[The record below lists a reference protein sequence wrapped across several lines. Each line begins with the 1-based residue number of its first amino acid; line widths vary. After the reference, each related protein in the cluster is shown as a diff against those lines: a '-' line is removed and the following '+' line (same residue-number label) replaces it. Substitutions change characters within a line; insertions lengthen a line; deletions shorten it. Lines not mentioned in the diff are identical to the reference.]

1 MDTMNSSTYNL
12 QDTITIDLSDA
23 NVYNSYLN
31 TSIYNIESTITGV
44 SGIYGDLTN
53 NGLRVVGDADIEGTL
68 KVAGKDIGESL
79 SRIEERLA
87 ILHPNT
93 ELEERWQ
100 ELRSLRQQYMELE
113 AEILEKE
120 KVYKILQK

>member
-31 TSIYNIESTITGV
+31 TSIYTIDNTGIGV
-44 SGIYGDLTN
+44 SGIYGDNSLT
-53 NGLRVVGDADIEGTL
+53 VTGDADIKGNL
-68 KVAGKDIGESL
+68 KVNGKDISESL

-93 ELEERWQ
+93 ELEERWD
-100 ELRSLRQQYMELE
+100 ELRNLRQQYMELE